1 MSEGEPRNADGRA
14 RPPASPERSAE
25 DPSLATAT
33 DEPIVTPW
41 RERLRR
47 VAPEVGITVAALVLF
62 AWGLSKNGYGNT
74 YYAAAARSMT
84 TSWKNF
90 LFGSFDPGGWITTD
104 KPPLALWLEASS
116 ARIFGYSSWSLL
128 MPSVLAGAGS
138 VWLLMATVRRAWG
151 ARAGRVAG
159 VALALTP
166 VALAVSRSNNP
177 DAVLVLCLVA
187 AAYATQRA
195 ISDRRPGWL
204 VVAGVACGL
213 GFLAKW
219 LVGGVVLPGVF
230 LAYFLTGPGGWWRRV
245 RDIALATGAFLVVAG
260 GWMAAIDIVP
270 PSSRP
275 FVGNST
281 NNTTQSVVFG
291 YDGFGRLTG
300 STSRPG
306 GVPRGFGGS
315 LRGFAGG
322 SGGAPG
328 IGRLFNA
335 GMGDQVMWLF
345 ALAALALVGGLALL
359 ARRRLA
365 TAERGS
371 LILWA
376 GVGVVSYFVFA
387 FTQGTFHNY
396 YVAAFAPAV
405 AAFVG
410 IGVELVCRGGRVA
423 ALGVATGAVATAVLQ
438 VVLLRR
444 VDAYQALRT
453 IVPVAL
459 GVVALAALAAA
470 LWGRTGR
477 RALTV
482 LAGTGLVVA
491 LVAPTA
497 WATSGVRHA
506 QNGTEPA
513 ARPST
518 GSAST
523 FAPGGGGGFAVP
535 TRGRSGGRA
544 GGALAGFSPA
554 ELAWLRRRQGRARWM
569 VAVPSARQAAPAII
583 AGDSVMAMGGFQ
595 GSDPA
600 MTQPRLA
607 DLVARHELRFV
618 TPGGGFGG
626 TTIGAVVTEVCAPVD
641 ATNWGAS
648 GPSGVYDCA
657 GRAGPIRAARVTAA
671 PATGQGVP
679 PGIRLGSATAV
690 ARLVQCLQQHGWDP
704 TAGSLNLS
712 TPAASHAISACAA
725 LVPAALAGPSRDR
738 RAGL

>member
-1 MSEGEPRNADGRA
+1 MSDPTPVIAGPSDALSGSVDGR
-14 RPPASPERSAE
+14 
-25 DPSLATAT
+25 DPVPVCDATSRGA
-33 DEPIVTPW
+33 
-41 RERLRR
+41 RLRR
-47 VAPEVGITVAALVLF
+47 VTPELGITVAALVLF

-104 KPPLALWLEASS
+104 KPPLALWLEALS
-116 ARIFGYSSWSLL
+116 ARTFGYSSWSLL

-138 VWLLMATVRRAWG
+138 VWLLMSTVRRAWG

-159 VALALTP
+159 LALALTP

-177 DAVLVLCLVA
+177 DATLVLCLVA

-195 ISDRRPGWL
+195 ISDQQPRWL
-204 VVAGVACGL
+204 ILAGVACGL

-219 LVGGVVLPGVF
+219 LVGGVVLPGLF
-230 LAYFLTGPGGWWRRV
+230 LAYLLTGPGGWWKRA
-245 RDIALATGAFLVVAG
+245 RDIALACAAFVVVAG

-270 PSSRP
+270 ASSRP

-300 STSRPG
+300 STSGPG
-306 GVPRGFGGS
+306 GVARQFAGSFRGF
-315 LRGFAGG
+315 GG

-345 ALAALALVGGLALL
+345 VLAALALLGGLVLMF
-359 ARRRLA
+359 RRRLGA
-365 TAERGS
+365 AERGS

-376 GVGVVSYFVFA
+376 GVGIVSYFVFA
-387 FTQGTFHNY
+387 YTQGTFHNY

-423 ALGVATGAVATAVLQ
+423 AVAVAAGAAGTAVLQ

-444 VDAYQALRT
+444 VDAYQTLRT
-453 IVPVAL
+453 LVPVAL
-459 GVVALAALAAA
+459 GVVALAAVAAA
-470 LWGRTGR
+470 VWGRVGR
-477 RALTV
+477 RTLAI
-482 LAGTGLVVA
+482 LAGTGLVIA
-491 LVAPTA
+491 LAAPTA

-513 ARPST
+513 ARPVSGDAGGLT
-518 GSAST
+518 PNPGAG
-523 FAPGGGGGFAVP
+523 FAFPGRGRVAGRGGGV
-535 TRGRSGGRA
+535 T
-544 GGALAGFSPA
+544 GFSAA
-554 ELAWLRRRQGRARWM
+554 ELAWLRRRQGGARWI
-569 VAVPSARQAAPAII
+569 VAVPNARQAAPAII
-583 AGDSVMAMGGFQ
+583 AGASVMAMGGFQ
-595 GSDPA
+595 GTDPA
-600 MTQPRLA
+600 MTPSALA
-607 DLVARHELRFV
+607 DLVQHHELRYV
-618 TPGGGFGG
+618 APSGGFGG
-626 TTIGAVVTEVCAPVD
+626 TNVGAFVSQVCAPVD
-641 ATNWGAS
+641 AARWGES
-648 GPSGVYDCA
+648 GPSGLYDCA
-657 GRAGPIRAARVTAA
+657 GQARAIREAKVSAT
-671 PATGQGVP
+671 PATGGGIP
-679 PGIRLGSATAV
+679 PGIRLGSAGAV
-690 ARLVQCLQQHGWDP
+690 ARLVQCLEAHGWDP

-712 TPAASHAISACAA
+712 TPAAAHAISACAA
-725 LVPAALAGPSRDR
+725 LVPAALAQPGHRFRP
-738 RAGL
+738 A